1 MLENFSK
8 DMGLIFYT
16 IFNTRPG
23 EIMVDSL
30 IPIEIMLKMVY
41 VTQACHCEVQSDD
54 FESISTQLALN
65 SVGEDILRSRQMT
78 LSLSQ

>member
-16 IFNTRPG
+16 IFTTRPG

-41 VTQACHCEVQSDD
+41 VTQACHYEVQKDD
-54 FESISTQLALN
+54 FESI
-65 SVGEDILRSRQMT
+65 
-78 LSLSQ
+78 